1 MQLVH
6 AKRLKEAFTIMNLIK
21 TFCPVQAHISRK
33 EGCVNI
39 ARCTCNKRDNNIFGQ
54 KFESVQPPC

>member
-1 MQLVH
+1 
-6 AKRLKEAFTIMNLIK
+6 MNLIK

-54 KFESVQPPC
+54 KFESVQAPC